1 MFEKPPFSKEEEAK
15 ILAAIK
21 DAEKDTS
28 GEIRIHIEKK
38 CKEDPYTD
46 AVKALERLKRTKTKQ
61 RNGVLILVALEDH
74 KFAIVGDK
82 GINEKV
88 SDSFWDE
95 TKDLM
100 IAHFKEGRIADGIV
114 EGILD
119 AGAQLKQFFPYQ
131 SNDINEL
138 NDDISYGKND

>member
-1 MFEKPPFSKEEEAK
+1 M
-15 ILAAIK
+15 
-21 DAEKDTS
+21 
-28 GEIRIHIEKK
+28 
-38 CKEDPYTD
+38 
-46 AVKALERLKRTKTKQ
+46 TKTKQ

-74 KFAIVGDK
+74 KFAILGDK

>member
-1 MFEKPPFSKEEEAK
+1 MFEKPPFTKDEEAK
-15 ILAAIK
+15 ILTAIQN
-21 DAEKDTS
+21 AEKDTS
-28 GEIRIHIEKK
+28 GEIRVHIEKK
-38 CKEDPYTD
+38 CKEDPYTG
-46 AVKALERLKRTKTKQ
+46 AVKAFERLKMTKTEQ

-74 KFAIVGDK
+74 KFAIVGDQ
-82 GINEKV
+82 GIDEKV
-88 SDSFWDE
+88 PDGFWDE

-100 IAHFKEGRIADGIV
+100 LAHFKEGRIADGII

-138 NDDISYGKND
+138 NDDISYGKNN

>member
-1 MFEKPPFSKEEEAK
+1 MFEKPPFSKEEEVR

-46 AVKALERLKRTKTKQ
+46 AIHAFERLKMTKTEH
-61 RNGVLILVALEDH
+61 RNGVLILLALEDH

-82 GINEKV
+82 GIDEKV
-88 SDSFWDE
+88 PEGFWDE

-100 IAHFKEGRIADGIV
+100 IAHFKEGRIADGIA
-114 EGILD
+114 EGIRD
-119 AGAQLKQFFPYQ
+119 AGAQLKQFFPYR

-138 NDDISYGKND
+138 NDDISFGKND